1 MLRIQFD
8 EREIRVAFTRLQRA
22 TNDMRPAMAEI
33 GEYVSR
39 RVDEG
44 FRREQDWYGVPWSQL
59 APKTVKRKQTQR
71 PPAIQKKLQNT
82 GLFRASFSYSVGA
95 NFVEV
100 GSNRVS
106 SSGAPLG
113 IFHQLGTRRM
123 PKREVLPNEQQ
134 GLPPVD
140 SQEIIVIIGDYV
152 DAAW

>member
-1 MLRIQFD
+1 MLRIQID
-8 EREIRVAFTRLQRA
+8 DRDVRAAFTRLQRA
-22 TNDMRPAMAEI
+22 ANDLTPAFADI

-44 FRREQDWYGVPWSQL
+44 FRREQDWYGVPWAPLS
-59 APKTVKRKQTQR
+59 PKTIKRKQAGR

-82 GLFRASFSYSVGA
+82 GLFRAGFSYQVGPH
-95 NFVEV
+95 FVEV
-100 GSNRVS
+100 NSNRVTK
-106 SSGAPLG
+106 SGIPLH
-113 IFHQLGTRRM
+113 ILHQLGTRRM

-140 SQEIIVIIGDYV
+140 SQEIVDIIGDYV